1 MSLVNWII
9 IICAILVA
17 GWFVID
23 GARALIVGE
32 YVTPKSGKFAGQLG
46 PWSKIVTKVGIEPN
60 SIQMKLIFL
69 IYGIVWLGLI
79 VSYFLRMSWSWWG
92 MLVAAVLSLWYLP
105 FGTMLGLL
113 QIVLLIVIRSKIGQ
127 Q

>member
-9 IICAILVA
+9 IICALLVA
-17 GWFVID
+17 GWLVVD

-46 PWSKIVTKVGIEPN
+46 PWSKIVTKVGIEPR
-60 SIQMKLIFL
+60 STEMKLIFL

-79 VSYFLRMSWSWWG
+79 VSYFLQISWSWWG
-92 MLVAAVLSLWYLP
+92 MLVAAVLSLWYIP
-105 FGTMLGLL
+105 FGTILGLV
-113 QIVLLIVIRSKIGQ
+113 QIVLLIVIRSKINQ
-127 Q
+127 

>member
-9 IICAILVA
+9 IICALLVA
-17 GWFVID
+17 GWFVVD

-46 PWSKIVTKVGIEPN
+46 PWSKIVTKVGIEPR
-60 SIQMKLIFL
+60 STEMKLIFL

-79 VSYFLRMSWSWWG
+79 VSYFLQISWSWWG
-92 MLVAAVLSLWYLP
+92 MLVAAVLSLWYIP
-105 FGTMLGLL
+105 FGTILGLV
-113 QIVLLIVIRSKIGQ
+113 QIVLLIVIRSKINQ
-127 Q
+127 